1 MVDIILDIDSV
12 GDDIL
17 AVIYGALHKEMN
29 LLGITTVNGA
39 CGSIEQ
45 AVNVALATVEL
56 TGKEIPVY
64 QGADKMLALRKS
76 EAEGDPVNFDEELR
90 WKFGNR
96 LDKFNE
102 KCPEFLYG
110 KAGGNCTR
118 NNRTADKYSACPA
131 KRTGNSQK
139 SERGIYPWGNILD
152 AREYHAGNRI

>member
-76 EAEGDPVNFDEELR
+76 EAEGEPLEGVNKIAKTIE
-90 WKFGNR
+90 NR
-96 LDKFNE
+96 
-102 KCPEFLYG
+102 G
-110 KAGGNCTR
+110 
-118 NNRTADKYSACPA
+118 
-131 KRTGNSQK
+131 
-139 SERGIYPWGNILD
+139 
-152 AREYHAGNRI
+152 H